1 MKIWVYG
8 KVMSGKTTF
17 ASQFEDAYI
26 ISTDGNAEYTFSPDK
41 ILSVKNYKELNDA
54 ITKLKTINP
63 KWVIVDTT
71 SYLIDYLRFYWCDK
85 NKVEHESEIAYKGYT
100 MLRSFL
106 WESIFTIANSFQ
118 NVMFISHE
126 QEVIEK
132 NKFGREISKFQPVFE
147 EKLRDQMSGLM
158 GIIARTVKSISEDGT
173 ARYELHISNSDD
185 EFGGSRLAIKAT
197 SIPLTKK
204 DFDDNF
210 IIASKKF
217 DGEKLM
223 TGEITLEDTYK
234 TKTEEKIEAK
244 TEDAPVKRKSVIG

>member
-1 MKIWVYG
+1 MKVWLYG

-26 ISTDGNAEYTFSPDK
+26 ISTDGNAEYTFAPDK
-41 ILSVKNYKELNDA
+41 ILRVRNYKELNDA
-54 ITKLKTINP
+54 IAKLKTINP

-106 WESIFTIANSFQ
+106 WESIFTIANTFE

-132 NKFGREISKFQPVFE
+132 NKFGRELSKFQPVFE

-158 GIIARTVKSISEDGT
+158 GVIARTVKSISESGE
-173 ARYELHISNSDD
+173 AKYELHISNSDD
-185 EFGGSRLAIKAT
+185 EFGGSRLAIKSTA
-197 SIPLTKK
+197 IPLTKK
-204 DFDDNF
+204 AFDENF
-210 IIASKKF
+210 VVASKKF
-217 DGEKLM
+217 DAEKIM
-223 TGEITLEDTYK
+223 TGELKVEDTYAK
-234 TKTEEKIEAK
+234 KDEAL
-244 TEDAPVKRKSVIG
+244 KRKSIIG

>member
-26 ISTDGNAEYTFSPDK
+26 ISTDGNAEYTFAPDK
-41 ILSVKNYKELNDA
+41 ILRVRNYKELNDA
-54 ITKLKTINP
+54 IAKLKTINP

-106 WESIFTIANSFQ
+106 WESIFNIANSFD

-158 GIIARTVKSISEDGT
+158 GIIARTVKSISESGE
-173 ARYELHISNSDD
+173 AKYELHISNSDD
-185 EFGGSRLAIKAT
+185 EFGGSRLAIKSTA
-197 SIPLTKK
+197 IPLTKK
-204 DFDDNF
+204 AFDENF
-210 IIASKKF
+210 IVASKKF
-217 DGEKLM
+217 DAEKIM
-223 TGEITLEDTYK
+223 TGETKIEDTY
-234 TKTEEKIEAK
+234 AK
-244 TEDAPVKRKSVIG
+244 KDEMPKRKSVIG

>member
-1 MKIWVYG
+1 MKVWLYG

-41 ILSVKNYKELNDA
+41 ILRVRDYKELNDA
-54 ITKLKTINP
+54 IARLKTIKP

-106 WESIFTIANSFQ
+106 WESIFTIANTFD

-158 GIIARTVKSISEDGT
+158 GIIARTVKTISEDGT

-185 EFGGSRLAIKAT
+185 EFGGSRLAIKSTA
-197 SIPLTKK
+197 IPLTKK

-210 IIASKKF
+210 VVASKKF
-217 DGEKLM
+217 DAEKIM
-223 TGEITLEDTYK
+223 TGELKVEDTYAK
-234 TKTEEKIEAK
+234 KDDEEK
-244 TEDAPVKRKSVIG
+244 PRRKSVIG